1 MNFRRLIEN
10 GSYNKDMLT
19 PEQKQFV
26 NGMEQSIEEMECCIA
41 NLYEKEEN
49 ESTLEKIRRE
59 LAEEVLKNI
68 KDWMGEKICE
78 MIVRLAYENEE

>member
-10 GSYNKDMLT
+10 GSYSKDLLT

-41 NLYEKEEN
+41 NLYEKKEN
-49 ESTLEKIRRE
+49 ESILEKIRRE

-68 KDWMGEKICE
+68 TDWMEDKICE
-78 MIVRLAYENEE
+78 MIVCLADGSEE